1 MKLNVMAA
9 VAALAFM
16 TAACVDDPV
25 TPVTPTPEPTPQP
38 FSLVG
43 TTWAHYYESNSETSI
58 DTLRFFTDSTGVQ
71 YLYKTF
77 NGQVIFDSYMDIMYH
92 FDNAT
97 MNGAFYPIQWPNSVI
112 NFFYDSIDTTLMT
125 LGNHAV
131 FHLVK

>member
-1 MKLNVMAA
+1 MAA

-43 TTWAHYYESNSETSI
+43 TTWASYYESNSETTI

-71 YLYKTF
+71 YLYMTF

-97 MNGAFYPIQWPNSVI
+97 MNGTFYPIQWSNSVI
-112 NFFYDSIDTTLMT
+112 NFFYDSNDTTLTT
-125 LGNHAV
+125 LGNNCI